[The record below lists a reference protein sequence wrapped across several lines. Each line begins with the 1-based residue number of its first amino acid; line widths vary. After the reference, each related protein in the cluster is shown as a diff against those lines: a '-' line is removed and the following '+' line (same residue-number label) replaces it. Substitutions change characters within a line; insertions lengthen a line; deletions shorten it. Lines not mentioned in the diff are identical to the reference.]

1 MLGYY
6 LDTLFRVIG
15 GHITQ
20 HIFPLLFVRA
30 FQNPLTSEKVLREY
44 SESLNPLKLFVSHSS
59 ASLNNKPMFL
69 PFTYSNDNR
78 NN

>member
-1 MLGYY
+1 MMIFEKDGAM
-6 LDTLFRVIG
+6 RV
-15 GHITQ
+15 HEK
-20 HIFPLLFVRA
+20 LYWDKR
-30 FQNPLTSEKVLREY
+30 QNPLTSEKVLREY